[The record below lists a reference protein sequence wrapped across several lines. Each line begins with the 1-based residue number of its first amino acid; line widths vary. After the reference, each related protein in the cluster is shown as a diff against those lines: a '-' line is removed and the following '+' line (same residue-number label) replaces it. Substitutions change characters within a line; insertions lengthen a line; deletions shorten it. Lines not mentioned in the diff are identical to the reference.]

1 MELLLCNTNLAVTT
15 VVCQLVKQP
24 DKKFIVFTD
33 VKNIYAF
40 LSLIAPSNM
49 ELHFIESNYGLLS
62 LWGLLKKREE
72 IKTLVVKKGVNNVY
86 CYHQAFGGFYNWII
100 SYCHKQG
107 CKITYYRLL
116 DNLVLPPAKGLRAFK
131 LKMIY
136 RLIYSTD
143 IVVLERGNSYIL
155 PKLSLT
161 FYRENEIN
169 EERYLVDEEVIEKVS
184 QKVLSNL
191 GLTINEHA
199 ILLLTGSVLDTG
211 QVSIQEYSQ
220 KIKDLI
226 QNVGSNRIV
235 AKCHP
240 RFNDETCDE
249 KKLAHIPS
257 YIPMEFLLGHF
268 KVYIGYNST
277 ILKIAADKGLTAI
290 SLVSYM
296 EPIDE
301 ERRDKWYIYFGKSNI
316 IYPKTVFEIL
326 NVIKR

>member
-33 VKNIYAF
+33 VKNIYTF

-49 ELHFIESNYGLLS
+49 ELHFIESNYGLMS
-62 LWGLLKKREE
+62 LWGLFKKREK
-72 IKTLVVKKGVNNVY
+72 IKTLVVNKGINNVY

-169 EERYLVDEEVIEKVS
+169 EDRYLVDEEVIEKVS

-191 GLTINEHA
+191 GLTINEYA

-257 YIPMEFLLGHF
+257 YIPMEFLLGYF

-296 EPIDE
+296 EPVDE

>member
-24 DKKFIVFTD
+24 DKNFMVFTD
-33 VKNIYAF
+33 VKNIYTF

-72 IKTLVVKKGVNNVY
+72 IKTLVSKKEINNVY

-100 SYCHKQG
+100 SYCHKRG

-116 DNLVLPPAKGLRAFK
+116 DNLVLPQAKGLGAFK

-143 IVVLERGNSYIL
+143 IVVLERGNSLIL
-155 PKLSLT
+155 PKLST
-161 FYRENEIN
+161 AFYQKNEIN
-169 EERYLVDEEVIEKVS
+169 EERYLVDEEVLEKIS
-184 QKVLSNL
+184 QIVLSNL
-191 GLTINEHA
+191 GLTINKHA
-199 ILLLTGSVLDTG
+199 ILLLTGSVIDTG
-211 QVSIQEYSQ
+211 QVTIQEYSQ

-226 QNVGSNRIV
+226 QHVGSNHIV

-240 RFNDETCDE
+240 RFNDETEDE

-268 KVYIGYNST
+268 RVYIGYNST

-296 EPIDE
+296 VPVDE
-301 ERRDKWYIYFGKSNI
+301 ERRDNWYIYFGKSNI
-316 IYPKTVFEIL
+316 IYPRSVFEIL
-326 NVIKR
+326 NVIK